1 MRAPV
6 CARRSSASSVP
17 PAAADVRDIPASDRV
32 DPTTAVARAGL
43 ANAAAFAAAMAAL
56 GPFEPSP
63 SIAVGVSGGPDSMA
77 LALLLRDWVA
87 ACRGSLSAL
96 VVDHRLRPESTAEAE
111 LTVARLAALGITARI
126 LTRAGPPLASGLQA
140 KARAARYALL
150 EAAAAEAGILHLA
163 LAHHH
168 EDQRETVALRLACG
182 SGPRG
187 AAGMPAIREL
197 DRVRLIR
204 PLLGCAAAS
213 LRALL
218 DRHRVP
224 WLTDP
229 SNHDPRFWRARH
241 RQARPARP
249 TAPPPSAAAAA
260 RMALDTA
267 VAAILARHALPHP
280 AGFVTIEAAPLLA
293 QRSTVLQTL
302 LERLV
307 LATSGQT
314 WPPGRAQLARLAAW
328 IRAEAGLQRQT
339 ARRTTLGGV
348 LIERVGPA
356 LRFVRE
362 PRAVLPPTRLPRGG
376 MLWDGRFR
384 ITRNGPDPALEV
396 AAAGRGWRR
405 RLARTA
411 LSRVHL
417 DEAERLPAVVVETWP
432 LVRSNER
439 PILLGSWPLDPLADG
454 LTCRYRPRSRLA
466 AVPFGQSVSTS
477 VASLGENLMYGKA
490 CGEASG
496 QWPGNG
502 AAPELDDFMNA
513 TYEAR
518 T

>member
-17 PAAADVRDIPASDRV
+17 PAAADFRGFAASDRV
-32 DPTTAVARAGL
+32 DPNTALARAEA
-43 ANAAAFAAAMAAL
+43 ANAAVFAAAMAAL
-56 GPFEPSP
+56 GPFEQAP

-87 ACRGSLSAL
+87 ERCGSLSAL

-126 LTRAGPPLASGLQA
+126 LTRAGPALASGLQA
-140 KARAARYALL
+140 KAREARYALL

-163 LAHHH
+163 LAHHR
-168 EDQRETVALRLACG
+168 EDQCETVALRLASG

-204 PLLGCAAAS
+204 PLLGCAPAS

-218 DRHRVP
+218 DLHRVP

-229 SNHDPRFWRARH
+229 SNRDPRFWRARH
-241 RQARPARP
+241 RLARPIRP
-249 TAPPPSAAAAA
+249 AAPPPSAAAA
-260 RMALDTA
+260 RVALDTA
-267 VAAILARHALPHP
+267 VAAILVRHARPHP
-280 AGFVTIEAAPLLA
+280 AGFVTIETAPLLA
-293 QRSTVLQTL
+293 QPAMLLQTL

-314 WPPGRAQLARLAAW
+314 WPPGRAQLARLATW
-328 IRAEAGLQRQT
+328 IRQETGLRQET
-339 ARRTTLGGV
+339 GRRTALGGV

-362 PRAVLPPTRLPRGG
+362 PRAVMPATGLPQGG

-384 ITRNGPDPALEV
+384 ITRSGPGPALEV

-405 RLARTA
+405 RLARMA
-411 LSRVHL
+411 LNRVSVN
-417 DEAERLPAVVVETWP
+417 EAAQLPAVVLETLP
-432 LVRSNER
+432 LVRSNDR
-439 PILLGSWPLDPLADG
+439 PVLFGSWPLDPLADG
-454 LTCRYRPRSRLA
+454 LNSCFRPRSRLV
-466 AVPFGQSVSTS
+466 AVPFGQ
-477 VASLGENLMYGKA
+477 
-490 CGEASG
+490 
-496 QWPGNG
+496 
-502 AAPELDDFMNA
+502 
-513 TYEAR
+513 
-518 T
+518 